1 MSDDDYER
9 RMQNWRRW
17 RLGGGS
23 LASTGGSPLAYERM
37 ASGIYER
44 FEARNREAKV
54 PLLEGEAMDT
64 DRAVRALE
72 RALRAAVET
81 MYLAKGSLHA
91 KARSCGCR
99 REGLLMRLDLA
110 RVRILDHVQ
119 HQREQRL
126 RAQAIGERAAS
137 EMSAT
142 TRAELSLPS
151 RFAVAAHD

>member
-1 MSDDDYER
+1 
-9 RMQNWRRW
+9 
-17 RLGGGS
+17 
-23 LASTGGSPLAYERM
+23 M

-64 DRAVRALE
+64 DRAVRALS

-99 REGLLMRLDLA
+99 REGLLMRLDIA
-110 RVRILDHVQ
+110 RGQILSHVQ
-119 HQREQRL
+119 DQRAQRE
-126 RAQAIGERAAS
+126 RAQRIGAQAAS
-137 EMSAT
+137 GSA
-142 TRAELSLPS
+142 LPW
-151 RFAVAAHD
+151 RYAA

>member
-1 MSDDDYER
+1 MQNENSDFER

-23 LASTGGSPLAYERM
+23 LAKTGGSPAAYERM
-37 ASGIYER
+37 ASGLYDR
-44 FEARNREAKV
+44 FQPRNRESSV

-99 REGLLMRLDLA
+99 REGLLMRLDIA
-110 RVRILDHVQ
+110 RAQILNHVQ
-119 HQREQRL
+119 HQREQRI
-126 RAQAIGERAAS
+126 RAQAIGERAA
-137 EMSAT
+137 AGT
-142 TRAELSLPS
+142 AALPW
-151 RFAVAAHD
+151 RYAGA